1 VRTDRVKVVVLYAH
15 ALLGEGLERLLAAE
29 GGLDVRAVDVSDETT
44 LGDALASD
52 PDVIV
57 FEEGGRHE
65 ALELMR
71 RTRCPLLIDV
81 NIATSDAWTIRRD
94 TIQTPPERLFE
105 VILGAC
111 LDGAEGVAGRAAVSI
126 ESLPADPAVP
136 RPDRPPLPVVT

>member
-1 VRTDRVKVVVLYAH
+1 VRVVVLYAH
-15 ALLGEGLERLLAAE
+15 ALLGQGLERLLAAE
-29 GGLDVRAVDVSDETT
+29 GGLDVRAVDVSDDPA

-57 FEEGGRHE
+57 FEEGGRVE

-94 TIQTPPERLFE
+94 AIRTSPEGLFE

-111 LDGAEGVAGRAAVSI
+111 LRGPDGIGADVAIPIVPQTTERPERGRSP
-126 ESLPADPAVP
+126 LPAPG
-136 RPDRPPLPVVT
+136 